1 MTIKEALKAKNSGAT
16 GTTIKEVLI
25 SAEDVSGGTI
35 AEVISQTISPEQA
48 EPKDNQLTQS

>member
-25 SAEDVSGGTI
+25 SAEEGAGSTI
-35 AEVISQTISPEQA
+35 AEVISSKQA
-48 EPKDNQLTQS
+48 EPKVNPQTQS

>member
-25 SAEDVSGGTI
+25 SAEEGAGSTI
-35 AEVISQTISPEQA
+35 AEVISSKQA
-48 EPKDNQLTQS
+48 EPKDNQQPKS